1 MGALNAA
8 PAFCCFT
15 SIAKGEWDLLIL
27 QMGIT
32 EAQVRTDN
40 IVDDLILGA
49 LTHRLA
55 LKSLRGVLIVLMKYR
70 CTVKLKKCSFLKTR
84 TKFVGINI
92 LAEGNSPSQQKIVEM
107 KKLEQPRTFR
117 DLIMVVGMFGFYYQF
132 IPFFEA
138 KIELF

>member
-1 MGALNAA
+1 MEALNAA

-49 LTHRLA
+49 LTNRLA
-55 LKSLRGVLIVLMKYR
+55 LKALRGVLIVLMKYR
-70 CTVKLKKCSFLKTR
+70 CTVKLEKCSFLQTR
-84 TKFVGINI
+84 TKFVGIDI
-92 LAEGNSPSQQKIVEM
+92 LAKGNSPSQEKIVEM
-107 KKLEQPRTFR
+107 KKLERPRTFR
-117 DLIMVVGMFGFYYQF
+117 DLIIVVEMFNFYSQF
-132 IPFFEA
+132 I
-138 KIELF
+138 